1 MQLDK
6 EILEIKKRLNEYEER
21 LAKLEGARK
30 AEPKVMEKSVSINE
44 FMHTQKPN
52 DDVQK
57 TLAVGYY
64 LEKYE
69 SLTSFNAEDLESAF
83 QRLKVPK
90 SQTINFNY
98 KAIRNI
104 QQGYMN
110 ETKEKKDK
118 QKAWVL
124 TKHGEEYV
132 EKGFQKEKQ

>member
-1 MQLDK
+1 MQADK
-6 EILEIKKRLNEYEER
+6 EILEIKKRLNEFEER
-21 LAKLEGARK
+21 LSKLEGAHK

-44 FMHTQKPN
+44 FMRSQETN

-64 LEKYE
+64 LEKYDG
-69 SLTSFNAEDLESAF
+69 LTSFNAKDLESAF

-124 TKHGEEYV
+124 TKLGEDYV
-132 EKGFQKEKQ
+132 ERGFQKEKS

>member
-6 EILEIKKRLNEYEER
+6 EILEINKRLNEYEER
-21 LAKLEGARK
+21 LAKLEGSRK

-44 FMHTQKPN
+44 FMRSQKPN

-69 SLTSFNAEDLESAF
+69 GLTSFNAKDLENAF

-118 QKAWVL
+118 QKAWLL
-124 TKHGEEYV
+124 TKLGEEYV
-132 EKGFQKEKQ
+132 ERGFQKEKS

>member
-1 MQLDK
+1 MQMDK
-6 EILEIKKRLNEYEER
+6 EILEIYKRLNEHEER
-21 LAKLEGARK
+21 LAKLEGAHK

-44 FMHTQKPN
+44 FICSQETN

-64 LEKYE
+64 LEKYDG
-69 SLTSFNAEDLESAF
+69 LTSFNAKDLESAF

-124 TKHGEEYV
+124 TKLGEDYV
-132 EKGFQKEKQ
+132 ERGFQKEKS

>member
-6 EILEIKKRLNEYEER
+6 EILEIKKRLNEHEER
-21 LAKLEGARK
+21 LAKLEGSYET
-30 AEPKVMEKSVSINE
+30 EPKVLRKSVSINE
-44 FMHTQKPN
+44 FMRSQKPN

-69 SLTSFNAEDLESAF
+69 GLTSFNAKDLENAF

-124 TKHGEEYV
+124 TKLGEEYV
-132 EKGFQKEKQ
+132 ERGFQKEKS

>member
-1 MQLDK
+1 MQPEK
-6 EILEIKKRLNEYEER
+6 EIQEIKKRLNELEER
-21 LAKLEGARK
+21 LSKLEGSNK
-30 AEPKVMEKSVSINE
+30 TESKVVMKRVSITE
-44 FMHTQKPN
+44 FMRSQKPH

-69 SLTSFNAEDLESAF
+69 GLTSFNARDLESAF

-104 QQGYMN
+104 QQGYMDEAN
-110 ETKEKKDK
+110 EKKDK
-118 QKAWVL
+118 QKAWSL
-124 TKHGEEYV
+124 TKPGEEYV
-132 EKGFQKEKQ
+132 ERSFQKEK

>member
-6 EILEIKKRLNEYEER
+6 EILEMKKRLNEHEER
-21 LAKLEGARK
+21 LAKLEGSYET
-30 AEPKVMEKSVSINE
+30 EPKVLRKSVSINE
-44 FMHTQKPN
+44 FMRSQKPN

-69 SLTSFNAEDLESAF
+69 GLTSFNAKDLENAF

-124 TKHGEEYV
+124 TKLGEEYV
-132 EKGFQKEKQ
+132 ERGFQKEKS